1 VGSTPTRRTSFKAS
15 RVCGGM
21 ADSLDSVSRGFTAL
35 WVRLPPDAPTQIS
48 SNGSR
53 RLLAMQGTGV
63 RLSQSAPR
71 PSRCSRVNALVEE
84 WHTRL
89 AQTKEFA
96 GSNPARRTR
105 WGVAQTGQHCKR
117 LKRQAE
123 GLQRRSKT
131 VGGSKCTRWR
141 LEVKSLESV
150 CHLPE

>member
-71 PSRCSRVNALVEE
+71 PSRCSRVNAPVEE
-84 WHTRL
+84 RHTRL

-96 GSNPARRTR
+96 GSNPARRTTLR
-105 WGVAQTGQHCKR
+105 YPNRQRTSAQTRGV
-117 LKRQAE
+117 E
-123 GLQRRSKT
+123 GSNPSRSTSIAQSANKGAIPSWVT
-131 VGGSKCTRWR
+131 ND
-141 LEVKSLESV
+141 LE
-150 CHLPE
+150 PDDDG